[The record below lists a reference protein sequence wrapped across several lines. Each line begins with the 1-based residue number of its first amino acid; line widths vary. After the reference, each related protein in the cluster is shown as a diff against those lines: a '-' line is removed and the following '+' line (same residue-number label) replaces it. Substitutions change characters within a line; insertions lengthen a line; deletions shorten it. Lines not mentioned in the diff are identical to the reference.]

1 MSVLAASPLPDTSLC
16 IPDLRTR
23 SRDSVLGEIVARL
36 GRAVRDPA
44 LLKESFLRREKYAST
59 DLGRGVAL
67 PNVRSL
73 GVSALCCVLARS
85 TKGVTWEDEKNP
97 VHLVCA
103 VISPAEWSDEMHH
116 DVLARVTAPL
126 RLQRPRQK
134 LGEAPDAP
142 GMLALW
148 RELVA

>member
-16 IPDLRTR
+16 IPDLRAR

-36 GRAVRDPA
+36 GDAVRDPA
-44 LLKESFLRREKYAST
+44 LLKESLLRREKFATT
-59 DLGRGVAL
+59 DLGRGIAL
-67 PNVRSL
+67 PNVRTL
-73 GVSALCCVLARS
+73 AVSAVHCVLARS
-85 TKGVTWEDEKNP
+85 VKGVTWEDERNP

-134 LGEAPDAP
+134 LADALDAAA
-142 GMLALW
+142 MRSLW

>member
-1 MSVLAASPLPDTSLC
+1 MSALVASPLPDTSLC

-23 SRDSVLGEIVARL
+23 SRDAVLGEIVARL
-36 GRAVRDPA
+36 GDAVRDPA
-44 LLKESFLRREKYAST
+44 LLKESLVRREKCAPT

-73 GVSALCCVLARS
+73 AVSALCCVLARS
-85 TKGVTWEDEKNP
+85 TKGVTWEDESNP

-116 DVLARVTAPL
+116 DVLVRVTAPL

-134 LGEAPDAP
+134 LAEAEDAAA
-142 GMLALW
+142 MAALW
-148 RELVA
+148 KELLA

>member
-36 GRAVRDPA
+36 GDAVRDPA
-44 LLKESFLRREKYAST
+44 LLKESLLRRERYAPT
-59 DLGRGVAL
+59 DLGRGIAL

-73 GVSALCCVLARS
+73 AVTAVRCVLARS
-85 TKGVTWEDEKNP
+85 TKGVTWVDEKSP

-103 VISPAEWSDEMHH
+103 VISPAEWSEEMHH
-116 DVLARVTAPL
+116 DVLVRVTAPL

-134 LGEAPDAP
+134 LADAADAAAL
-142 GMLALW
+142 LALW

>member
-16 IPDLRTR
+16 IPDLRSR
-23 SRDSVLGEIVARL
+23 ARDSVLTEIVARL
-36 GRAVRDPA
+36 GPAVRDPQ
-44 LLKESFLRREKYAST
+44 LLRESLLRREKFAST

-67 PNVRSL
+67 PHARSL
-73 GVSALCCVLARS
+73 AVSAVHCVLARS
-85 TKGVTWEDEKNP
+85 VKGVTWDDEPNS

-103 VISPAEWSDEMHH
+103 VIAPAEWSEETHH
-116 DVLARVTAPL
+116 ELLVRVTAPL

-134 LGEAPDAP
+134 LGEAPDARA
-142 GMLALW
+142 MLALW

>member
-16 IPDLRTR
+16 IADLRSRT
-23 SRDSVLGEIVARL
+23 RDSALTEIVARL
-36 GRAVRDPA
+36 GRCVRDPQ
-44 LLKESFLRREKYAST
+44 LLRESLLRREKYAST

-73 GVSALCCVLARS
+73 AVAAVHCVLARS
-85 TKGVTWEDEKNP
+85 TKGVTWLDDEHP

-103 VISPAEWSDEMHH
+103 VISPAEWSEEMHY
-116 DVLARVTAPL
+116 DVLARVSAPL

-134 LGEAPDAP
+134 LGEAEGAP
-142 GMLALW
+142 ALLALW

>member
-1 MSVLAASPLPDTSLC
+1 MSVLAPPPLPDTSLC

-23 SRDSVLGEIVARL
+23 SRDSVLGEIAARL
-36 GRAVRDPA
+36 GDAVRDPA
-44 LLKESFLRREKYAST
+44 LLRESLLRREKYAST
-59 DLGRGVAL
+59 DLGRGIAL

-73 GVSALCCVLARS
+73 AVSALRCVLARS
-85 TKGVTWEDEKNP
+85 TKGVTWADERSP

-103 VISPAEWSDEMHH
+103 VISPAEWSEEMHH
-116 DVLARVTAPL
+116 DVLVRVTAPL

-134 LGEAPDAP
+134 LADAEDAAAL
-142 GMLALW
+142 LALW

>member
-16 IPDLRTR
+16 IPDLRSR
-23 SRDSVLGEIVARL
+23 SRDSALAEIVARL
-36 GRAVRDPA
+36 GETVRDPLLLREA
-44 LLKESFLRREKYAST
+44 LIRREKYAST

-67 PNVRSL
+67 PNARSL
-73 GVSALCCVLARS
+73 ALSAVRCVLARS
-85 TKGVTWEDEKNP
+85 AKGVVWGDEDNP

-103 VISPAEWSDEMHH
+103 VLSPAEWSEEMHYETFT
-116 DVLARVTAPL
+116 RVTAPL

-134 LGEAPDAP
+134 LVDAANAAT
-142 GMLALW
+142 MLALW

>member
-16 IPDLRTR
+16 IPDLRTK

-36 GRAVRDPA
+36 GDAVRDPA
-44 LLKESFLRREKYAST
+44 LLKESLLRREKYAAT
-59 DLGRGVAL
+59 DLGRGIAL

-73 GVSALCCVLARS
+73 AVSAVRCVLARS
-85 TKGVTWEDEKNP
+85 TKGVAWVGEGSP

-103 VISPAEWSDEMHH
+103 VISPAEWSEEMHH

-126 RLQRPRQK
+126 RLQRPRHK
-134 LGEAPDAP
+134 LADAPDARAL
-142 GMLALW
+142 LALW